1 MLSSGMIST
10 QFRREINRPVG
21 CPVAVRPVSLMPAGD
36 VRKTME
42 LLSTKVLPHL

>member
-1 MLSSGMIST
+1 MLSGMISA
-10 QFRREINRPVG
+10 QFRREINRLIG
-21 CPVAVRPVSLMPAGD
+21 WQAAVRPVEPHPAGD